1 MKINKITEA
10 NTLTIQIDGKLDT
23 TTAPQLGK
31 ELEASLSGVTKL
43 IFDFKDLE
51 YISSAGL
58 RIILSL
64 QKRMNNQGS
73 ILIKNAN
80 DEVKEVF
87 EITGFSTIL
96 TIE

>member
-1 MKINKITEA
+1 MIIKKNLEE
-10 NTLTIQIDGKLDT
+10 NNLTITLEGRLDT
-23 TTAPQLGK
+23 NTAP
-31 ELEASLSGVTKL
+31 ELENEIETLDGVKNL
-43 IFDFKDLE
+43 IFDFKNLE